1 MPDVK
6 DHAVVRQIKD
16 AVYGDRDLDS
26 AEVGG
31 EMPAALCH
39 LVDEKAAQLGAEC
52 LGIRIG
58 QRFQLRVGMNF
69 VENRILVF
77 FHGVRPLSNCTVL
90 PPKILHIGQCVEISF
105 FAHIFARGF
114 STFKMCKM

>member
-1 MPDVK
+1 MYIALMPDVK
-6 DHAVVRQIKD
+6 DHAVVRQVKD
-16 AVYGDRDLDS
+16 AVHGDRNFDS

-31 EMPAALCH
+31 EMPAGFRDGLH
-39 LVDEKAAQLGAEC
+39 QETSNLLV
-52 LGIRIG
+52 G
-58 QRFQLRVGMNF
+58 QRFQLRVGMDF

-90 PPKILHIGQCVEISF
+90 TPKILHIGQCVEISF